1 MASQQFFASILS
13 KVHFWPTVLT
23 LHICTSCSLH
33 HLQLQATAHLVGF
46 TLAHAGAHS
55 IHPQVGVE
63 VVRAQACVR
72 VHHLRHGH
80 GHGHCSHAAAV
91 HVEENGVTLSQKKPN
106 PSGKQHP
113 PHIRRATE
121 RTLKKK
127 KNQKEICESPTSLN
141 RQVFKKVLRLSSNCR
156 VVLFQ
161 PPGSDDA

>member
-127 KNQKEICESPTSLN
+127 KKIKKKSVKVQ
-141 RQVFKKVLRLSSNCR
+141 QV
-156 VVLFQ
+156 
-161 PPGSDDA
+161 